1 MCALIAF
8 LEEEGVV
15 DGCSGEENERVC
27 VPAFRVHEREQAG
40 LCLHSVC
47 VLTLVASGYVSG

>member
-1 MCALIAF
+1 M
-8 LEEEGVV
+8 
-15 DGCSGEENERVC
+15 DGCSGQENERVC
-27 VPAFRVHEREQAG
+27 VPAFRVHERERAG